1 VAFGFKGIILG
12 VSGIGG
18 NDGIS
23 WVCWLAVTIDTN
35 ADMAIMAT
43 TAQITR

>member
-1 VAFGFKGIILG
+1 MAFGFKEITLG

-18 NDGIS
+18 NDGVS
-23 WVCWLAVTIDTN
+23 WVCWLAVANDTN